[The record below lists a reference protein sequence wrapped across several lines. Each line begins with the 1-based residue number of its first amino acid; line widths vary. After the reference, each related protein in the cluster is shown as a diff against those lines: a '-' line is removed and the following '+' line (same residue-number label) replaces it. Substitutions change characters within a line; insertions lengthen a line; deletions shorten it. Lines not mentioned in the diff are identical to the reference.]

1 MVITAS
7 YCIQRA
13 PYCLP
18 TSLKDVGI
26 DHCSAHILLPQQF
39 LHRADVIAIFQEEN
53 QDLSYI
59 LEFFP

>member
-1 MVITAS
+1 MVNTAS

-18 TSLKDVGI
+18 AFIKEVGI
-26 DHCSAHILLPQQF
+26 DHCSAHILMPQQF
-39 LHRADVIAIFQEEN
+39 LHRSDVIPIFQAEN